1 MIFTSIVKSKNYPW
15 ILVGL
20 LSFVAM
26 LNYMDRQMI
35 ATMRPSMQIDI
46 AELKQAANFGRL
58 MAVFLWVYGLMSSL
72 SGMIADRFNRKWLI
86 VGSLFVWSGVTLAMG
101 FANDFETLYALRALM
116 GFSEA
121 LYIPA
126 GLSLIADHHSEK
138 TRSLAIGLH
147 MTGIYLGQAFG
158 GFGSVVSAAMS
169 WQMTF
174 FIFGGIGILYA
185 LILLFFIQ
193 EKTEINSDRFVRK
206 KSESSFLSDIIGLR
220 KLFSNFSFWII
231 ILYFAIP
238 SLPGWAIKNWAPTL
252 FSETLAIDMTKA
264 GPMAAISIS
273 LSSLLGVVVGGYISD
288 RWVQKNN
295 RGRIFTGAI
304 GLALTIPSL
313 LLLGFGTSLVY
324 YMSAAVLFGFGF
336 GMFDTNNMPI
346 VCQFVDPRQRATA
359 YGFLNTAGICMG
371 AISTDFLGRSTDAG
385 NLGRDFAVLA
395 LVVFLVLI
403 LQLAFLRP
411 VSKT

>member
-35 ATMRPSMQIDI
+35 STMRPSMQIDI

-101 FANDFETLYALRALM
+101 FANDFETLYVLRALM

-252 FSETLAIDMTKA
+252 FSESLGIDMAKA
-264 GPMAAISIS
+264 GPMATISIS
-273 LSSLLGVVVGGYISD
+273 LSSLLGVIVGGILSD
-288 RWVQKNN
+288 KWVQINI
-295 RGRIFTGAI
+295 RGRVYTGAI
-304 GLALTIPSL
+304 GLSVMIPAL
-313 LLLGFGTSLVY
+313 LLLGFGNSLMY
-324 YMSAAVLFGFGF
+324 FLGAAFLFGFGF

-346 VCQFVDPRQRATA
+346 VCQFVDPSQRATA

-371 AISTDFLGRSTDAG
+371 AIITDFLGKSTDEG
-385 NLGRDFAVLA
+385 NLGRDFAMLA
-395 LVVFLVLI
+395 LVVLAVLI
-403 LQLAFLRP
+403 LQLVFLRP
-411 VSKT
+411 VKKT

>member
-252 FSETLAIDMTKA
+252 FSETLGIDMAKA
-264 GPMAAISIS
+264 GPMATISIS
-273 LSSLLGVVVGGYISD
+273 LSSLLGVIVGGILSD
-288 RWVQKNN
+288 KWVQINI
-295 RGRIFTGAI
+295 RGRVYTGAI
-304 GLALTIPSL
+304 GLSLMIPAL
-313 LLLGFGTSLVY
+313 LLLGFGNSLMY
-324 YMSAAVLFGFGF
+324 FLGAAFLFGFGF

-346 VCQFVDPRQRATA
+346 VCQFVDPSQRATA

-371 AISTDFLGRSTDAG
+371 AIITDFLGKSTDEG
-385 NLGRDFAVLA
+385 NLGRDFAMLA
-395 LVVFLVLI
+395 LVVLAVLI
-403 LQLAFLRP
+403 LQLVFLRP
-411 VSKT
+411 VKKT